1 MPVIKVFYSW
11 QSDSPPET
19 GKALVRAA
27 LGEAV
32 RRLMVDATVELR
44 PEIDED
50 TTGIPGSPNI
60 VQQIFRKIDG
70 SGVFVADTTLTYE
83 RGQEDGR
90 RAPNPNVLLELGY
103 ALKRL
108 GWERVLQVINTAY
121 GNPEALPFDLR
132 GHRAVTYD
140 AADGSKASAQEGLI
154 HDLEEN
160 LRLILSELGLPGD
173 LAAPV
178 RLKLGYRNRRITS
191 ARHEYRLSVTAT
203 NTGSDVIEG
212 WAVEIRLPRDVLE
225 PTLDYPIIEAS
236 SSQDEVVMRWTE
248 LEHTGPIYPN
258 DTREVVGLDY
268 FMDHDL
274 HRRSLHLFPQPV
286 RATFFIGG
294 SRVAFVEKLFRE
306 LQIF

>member
-60 VQQIFRKIDG
+60 VQQILRKIDG

-178 RLKLGYRNRRITS
+178 RL
-191 ARHEYRLSVTAT
+191 
-203 NTGSDVIEG
+203 
-212 WAVEIRLPRDVLE
+212 
-225 PTLDYPIIEAS
+225 
-236 SSQDEVVMRWTE
+236 E
-248 LEHTGPIYPN
+248 L
-258 DTREVVGLDY
+258 
-268 FMDHDL
+268 
-274 HRRSLHLFPQPV
+274 
-286 RATFFIGG
+286 
-294 SRVAFVEKLFRE
+294 
-306 LQIF
+306 

>member
-60 VQQIFRKIDG
+60 VQQILRKIDG

-178 RLKLGYRNRRITS
+178 RLELGYRNRRITS

-225 PTLDYPIIEAS
+225 PTLNYPNIEAS
-236 SSQDEVVMRWTE
+236 SSRDEVVMRWTE
-248 LEHTGPIYPN
+248 LEHSGPIYPD

-274 HRRSLHLFPQPV
+274 HRRSLHLFPQLV